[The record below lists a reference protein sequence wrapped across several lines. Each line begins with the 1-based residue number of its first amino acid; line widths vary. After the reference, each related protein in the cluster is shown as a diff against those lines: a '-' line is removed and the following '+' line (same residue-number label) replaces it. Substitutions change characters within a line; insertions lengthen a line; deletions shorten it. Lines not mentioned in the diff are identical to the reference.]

1 MKKPF
6 IAIVIASI
14 FLSCSNSSTKN
25 TSSADSIPSSVMDTS
40 SANIAYNTINFG
52 ISEKE
57 YNKLMPSTLNKVGS
71 YEYAFNPTFSKDDKL
86 YLLEIASVSKP
97 ATEIE
102 SSLEPFAENLV
113 KVLANKYG
121 QPIESRAKLD
131 FFDYKPGTIQ
141 WQHYWKIHT
150 KILKIGIS
158 ENSTGGTYKTLLWIY
173 DEPTFDK
180 IKNENQATDEAQK
193 LKDSEKF

>member
-1 MKKPF
+1 MKKT
-6 IAIVIASI
+6 IIVIALASI
-14 FLSCSNSSTKN
+14 CLSCSNTSTKS
-25 TSSADSIPSSVMDTS
+25 TDSADSVKTSIIDTAA
-40 SANIAYNTINFG
+40 ANIAYGSINFG

-57 YNKLMPSTLNKVGS
+57 FKKLLPNTFNTVGS
-71 YEYAFNPTFSKDDKL
+71 YEYAFYPTFKDDKL

-102 SSLEPFAENLV
+102 SSLEPLAENLL
-113 KVLANKYG
+113 KVLTNKYG
-121 QPIESRAKLD
+121 PATESRAKLD
-131 FFDYKPGTIQ
+131 FFDFKPGTIQ

-150 KILKIGIS
+150 KTLKIGIS

-180 IKNENQATDEAQK
+180 IKNENLATDDAQR